1 MFQNI
6 VSVDKE
12 EHVIT
17 ISENLN
23 AVLDDVGHCFG
34 YWPFDDSSRRF
45 SEVSHAMFLCPN
57 DGML

>member
-6 VSVDKE
+6 VSVDRD

-23 AVLDDVGHCFG
+23 AVLDDVSPCFCLHVITFRNRVLHG
-34 YWPFDDSSRRF
+34 
-45 SEVSHAMFLCPN
+45 VLCPF
-57 DGML
+57 

>member
-6 VSVDKE
+6 VSVDRD

-23 AVLDDVGHCFG
+23 AVLDDVSTTAYLYIAGV
-34 YWPFDDSSRRF
+34 R
-45 SEVSHAMFLCPN
+45 
-57 DGML
+57 DGTWRSGRLV